1 MACAS
6 GTEVSLEAS
15 KGCRRGFHCENSS
28 RSIFFQTL
36 QREEPNICSCI
47 NNYWSTA
54 KGDLNPVLKVGSAGE
69 YLLKEKFGFLA
80 VQVLKGQAEDGVR
93 HQLGRGRHILGM
105 ARGCADRE
113 CERPHRPWR
122 GSALREDITLA
133 PLTQNILTF
142 ITLHSSS
149 NPVRLKYGL
158 KMYSCVAIALSSLYA
173 ILLPLG
179 SLGLVLARLYN
190 THYSYFTVDLSEGES
205 SEEGE
210 AAGAEGEETGE
221 QESGGGRRK
230 RERGRRGTGNQRE
243 VRQRAGGIL

>member
-1 MACAS
+1 
-6 GTEVSLEAS
+6 
-15 KGCRRGFHCENSS
+15 
-28 RSIFFQTL
+28 
-36 QREEPNICSCI
+36 
-47 NNYWSTA
+47 
-54 KGDLNPVLKVGSAGE
+54 
-69 YLLKEKFGFLA
+69 
-80 VQVLKGQAEDGVR
+80 
-93 HQLGRGRHILGM
+93 M

-113 CERPHRPWR
+113 CH
-122 GSALREDITLA
+122 GHTALGAVRRFAKTSHSLHSR
-133 PLTQNILTF
+133 NILTF

-173 ILLPLG
+173 IYSRSAHSALCLRG
-179 SLGLVLARLYN
+179 SN